1 MRHLNLKAFAG
12 LLHLLVVLGLA
23 LFLPAWTLRYW
34 QAWTFLAVF
43 GACVTGITVELMRH
57 DRALL
62 ERRVRVGPTAEVR
75 PSQKLVQ
82 SLASLIF
89 LALFVVP
96 ATDHRLGWS
105 SAPTLVVV
113 AGDLLVAVGLW
124 IVFRVFRANSFTAAT
139 IEIGSEQRV
148 VSSGPYACVR
158 HPMYAGALVMLLG
171 VPLAL
176 GSWWGL
182 VAWPPMTAA
191 IVFRLLDEER
201 LLASELAGYAAYRAK
216 VRRRLVP
223 GVW

>member
-1 MRHLNLKAFAG
+1 MRHLNLKALAG
-12 LLHLLVVLGLA
+12 LLNLLVILGLA

-43 GACVTGITVELMRH
+43 GGCVTAITVDLMRH
-57 DRALL
+57 DRGLL
-62 ERRVRVGPTAEVR
+62 ERRVRVGPTAELR
-75 PSQKLVQ
+75 TSQKIVQ
-82 SLASLIF
+82 SFASLIF

-105 SAPTLVVV
+105 SVPPYV
-113 AGDLLVAVGLW
+113 AVGGELLVALGLY
-124 IVFRVFRANSFTAAT
+124 VVSRVFRENSYSSAT
-139 IEIGSEQRV
+139 IEIGTEQRV
-148 VSSGPYACVR
+148 VSTGPYAWVR

-182 VAWPPMTAA
+182 LAWPPMTAA

-201 LLASELAGYAAYRAK
+201 LLASLLVGYPEYRAK
-216 VRRRLVP
+216 VPHRLVP